1 MKVIKITASTAVLLL
16 LCGVWAPLAQA
27 QSKADL
33 QDQYLKT
40 CSVDFQNAHP
50 DIRPQCDLIKK
61 TIDLMSE
68 TSGSSTTKKRANTD
82 APDGTT
88 ECKCERK
95 MGRCSASTSLR
106 SLPQSGK
113 LSKYIL
119 RIAPPAGQCAE
130 VTVYLAPQKGAV
142 KSMIREPIY
151 RVVES
156 PAEVEWLSESTRYQ
170 ILDSDTECYLCARKA
185 ARDARRNTEDSAAAE
200 VQKEIRK
207 SYETQYQQCLQGKS
221 EGLDLSKL
229 EPQMKAQICEG
240 IRQQMLLN

>member
-1 MKVIKITASTAVLLL
+1 MVSKNVSATMLLALLAVL
-16 LCGVWAPLAQA
+16 VPTAHA
-27 QSKADL
+27 QSKASL
-33 QDQYLKT
+33 KEQYAKT
-40 CSVDFQNAHP
+40 CGAEFQNANP
-50 DIRPQCDLIKK
+50 DIRAQCDFIKT
-61 TIDLMSE
+61 TIDSMPDNSA
-68 TSGSSTTKKRANTD
+68 GKKRFNTD
-82 APDGTT
+82 PPDGTM
-88 ECKCERK
+88 ECQCERK

-106 SLPQSGK
+106 SIPQSGK

-185 ARDARRNTEDSAAAE
+185 ARDTRRDTEDSAAAE